1 MRGGELVEPM
11 VVIVDHLMNAR
22 ASSAGLNRVIET
34 IVGKTGRL
42 NGKDVTN
49 YLEAFKA
56 EMLMRDI
63 VKDRQLIGFTRVVTH
78 EYPCKGT
85 RNSC

>member
-11 VVIVDHLMNAR
+11 VVIVERLMNAR
-22 ASSAGLNRVIET
+22 ASSAGLDRVIET
-34 IVGKTGRL
+34 IVGKTGRF

-49 YLEAFKA
+49 YLEAIKA

-63 VKDRQLIGFTRVVTH
+63 PNGCYAEH
-78 EYPCKGT
+78 PCRGA
-85 RNSC
+85 RDPSRLP